1 MNGSTEHFD
10 IVVVGGANYDYL
22 VRGRSLPMPGGT
34 VDGQEFTEA
43 PGGKGANQAVA
54 AVRLGAPTTLIAR
67 VGMDE
72 RGQKIVN
79 RLISEGVNTE
89 HISYDAQV
97 GTGVALIMVDASGQK
112 QIMADH
118 SANRWLSSIDIQVA
132 RDTIINAKVLVAQ
145 LEVPIEATA
154 EAMRIA
160 REAGVRIILD
170 PAPPHPLPDD
180 VLAMVDILRSNS
192 GEAEVLS
199 GVKITDRKSAEK
211 AAAALMKRGVGAVML
226 DVPEAGNLLVWSE
239 GSELLGK
246 YPVDSV
252 DATGAGDAL
261 TAGLAVALAE
271 NKSWPDAARFASAA
285 AALAT
290 TVIGAQAGLP
300 RREAVDE
307 LMGSELE
314 AG

>member
-22 VRGRSLPMPGGT
+22 VRGRTLPNPGDT
-34 VDGQEFTEA
+34 VDAEEFTEA

-54 AVRLGAPTTLIAR
+54 ASRLGASTTLIAR

-97 GTGVALIMVDASGQK
+97 GTGIALIMVDALGQK

-118 SANRWLSSIDIQVA
+118 SANRWLSTIDIQVA
-132 RDTIINAKVLVAQ
+132 RDAISNAKVLVAQ

-160 REAGVRIILD
+160 REAGVRVVLD
-170 PAPPHPLPDD
+170 PAPPQPLPDD
-180 VLAMVDILRSNS
+180 VLAMVDMLRANS
-192 GEAEVLS
+192 GEAELIS
-199 GVKITDRKSAEK
+199 GVKITNRKSAEK

-226 DVPEAGNLLVWSE
+226 EVPGAGNLCVWAE

-246 YPVDSV
+246 LQVDSV

-271 NKSWPDAARFASAA
+271 NRSWPDAVRFATAA

-290 TVIGAQAGLP
+290 TVVGAQAGLP
-300 RREAVDE
+300 KRAAVDE
-307 LMGSELE
+307 LMGSAME